1 MEKMHTDARVE
12 TVKKRIIF
20 DCSEEK
26 RNFPRLD
33 IVFLP
38 SDRVDESN
46 CVCLDI
52 LIIISGLDER

>member
-1 MEKMHTDARVE
+1 M
-12 TVKKRIIF
+12 VKKRIIF

-33 IVFLP
+33 IVFSP
-38 SDRVDESN
+38 SDRVDERN